1 MPSTNSW
8 TSNMDQ
14 VTHKRQVMGWDEF
27 NEFLARTPENDILE
41 YVVFDDDYD
50 PWARPQVEVSYFVKG

>member
-1 MPSTNSW
+1 
-8 TSNMDQ
+8 MDQ
-14 VTHKRQVMGWDEF
+14 MTHKRQVMGWDEF

-50 PWARPQVEVSYFVKG
+50 PWAQPQVEVSYFVRG